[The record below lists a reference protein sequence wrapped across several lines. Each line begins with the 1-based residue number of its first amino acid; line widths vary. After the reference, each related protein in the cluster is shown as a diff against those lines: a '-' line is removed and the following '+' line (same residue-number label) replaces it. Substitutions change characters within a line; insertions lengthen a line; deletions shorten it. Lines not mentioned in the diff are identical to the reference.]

1 MGRVIARAGRI
12 EAVELSAP
20 DAEKPVLPSPP

>member
-1 MGRVIARAGRI
+1 MSRIVSRAGRI

-20 DAEKPVLPSPP
+20 DAEKPLLPGA